1 MTSATAAA
9 HYNAET
15 FVSVPTDYSP
25 GWLAGW
31 LVGGV
36 GGAKMAKMHNEVEQE
51 LKREELILIL
61 NHARL
66 RMSCLLFCCCSG
78 SLAAG

>member
-15 FVSVPTDYSP
+15 FVSVPTDDGP

-31 LVGGV
+31 GSGRGGTRWKGTV
-36 GGAKMAKMHNEVEQE
+36 KDGGSGGSGAGG
-51 LKREELILIL
+51 
-61 NHARL
+61 L
-66 RMSCLLFCCCSG
+66 RGRSSY
-78 SLAAG
+78 